1 MDIEYLY
8 REKMTAKTIFMFN
21 TGLLL
26 LLFIAGC
33 SQNFGRIHWDE
44 NVTGAFQNNRVEP
57 DYNFYQY
64 TIGNRVFAIVGLD
77 PELELQSNIWREL
90 SSDTEDFSLATSRI
104 WSNYTQLFEDPRGAI
119 IRNPISEKVG
129 VYFSSIRFVSIKFQ
143 PNNRVMIMLDTT
155 PITGGP
161 DTRREP

>member
-64 TIGNRVFAIVGLD
+64 TIGNRVFAIVGLK

-90 SSDTEDFSLATSRI
+90 SSDTEDFKLATSRI
-104 WSNYTQLFEDPRGAI
+104 WYDYALSPMEPRGAI
-119 IRNPISEKVG
+119 IRNPSGEDVG

-143 PNNRVMIMLDTT
+143 PDNRVMVMLDTT
-155 PITGGP
+155 MITGGP
-161 DTRREP
+161 DSRRIP

>member
-1 MDIEYLY
+1 MKIKYLHCA
-8 REKMTAKTIFMFN
+8 KVTFKTIIPFS
-21 TGLLL
+21 TGLLIMIFL
-26 LLFIAGC
+26 AGC
-33 SQNFGRIHWDE
+33 SQNYGRIQWDE
-44 NVTGAFQNNRVEP
+44 NVTQAFQNNQIEP

-64 TIGNRVFAIVGLD
+64 TVGTRVFAIVGLD

-104 WSNYTQLFEDPRGAI
+104 WSNYTQLPEDPRGAI
-119 IRNPISEKVG
+119 IRNPIGEKVG

-143 PNNRVMIMLDTT
+143 PNNRVMIILDTT

-161 DTRREP
+161 GNRREH